1 MPASYLIDQSRGGVF
16 SRGWGL
22 LTDEE
27 ILAHAKVLR
36 ADARLTPSL
45 RQVADFRDVTKLG
58 VTSEGVRRAAKNNP
72 FGPDARRSFVA
83 PLDETLGM
91 LRMFGIYM
99 DADTTQFRIF
109 RTLGPAME
117 WVGLDSATPWP
128 VEQPDATFGRP

>member
-1 MPASYLIDQSRGGVF
+1 MPASYLIDQPRGVVF

-27 ILAHAKVLR
+27 VLAHAKVLR
-36 ADARLTPSL
+36 ADARLTPRL

-58 VTSEGVRRAAKNNP
+58 VTSEGVRGAAKNNP

-99 DADTTQFRIF
+99 NADASQFRIF
-109 RTLGPAME
+109 RALGPAME
-117 WVGLDSATPWP
+117 WVGLDAATPWP
-128 VEQPDATFGRP
+128 VQRPDATFGEF

>member
-1 MPASYLIDQSRGGVF
+1 MPASYLIDQERGVVF
-16 SRGWGL
+16 SRGWGVL
-22 LTDEE
+22 MDEE

-36 ADARLTPSL
+36 ADIRLTPDL

-91 LRMFGIYM
+91 LRMFGIYI
-99 DADTTQFRIF
+99 DADDSQFRIF

-117 WVGLDSATPWP
+117 WVGLDPTTPWP
-128 VEQPDATFGRP
+128 DQQPDANFGEP